1 MEQKNR
7 RILVIAIAL
16 TIMAALTASFLL
28 PLFYQLPEVVRPN
41 PENSQGAGQ
50 PGEETGESGNYTVVG
65 VTNETVQDVIA
76 TLHRDQH
83 YYRKLVIELF
93 WGADQQTEHSTT
105 TVQVWTDGANQKNI
119 IMAPDG
125 TTQNYL
131 IVDGTRYLWYAG
143 DRTYDARPAG
153 DRAADLIQHIPTYE
167 DVLALNKEQITASG
181 YESKN
186 NVNCIYV
193 EELVKELGYLH
204 RYWISTTTGLLVAA
218 ETVYQ
223 ANGQLCYR
231 MTEEICEPLGK
242 EAVSFVL
249 PDGRE
254 LYRIPLGTQ
263 AEE

>member
-1 MEQKNR
+1 MEPKKR
-7 RILVIAIAL
+7 RILVIAIAF
-16 TIMAALTASFLL
+16 TIMAALAASFML
-28 PLFYQLPEVVRPN
+28 PLFYQLPEVVRPA
-41 PENSQGAGQ
+41 PDDGQGDGG
-50 PGEETGESGNYTVVG
+50 PGGETGGNENYVVVG

-76 TLHRDQH
+76 TLHRNQQ

-93 WGADQQTEHSTT
+93 WGEDHRTERSTT
-105 TVQVWTDGANQKNI
+105 TVQVWTDGENEKTV

-125 TTQNYL
+125 TIQNYL
-131 IVDGTRYLWYAG
+131 IVDGKRYLWYAG
-143 DRTYDARPAG
+143 DRTYDERPAG

-167 DVLALNKEQITASG
+167 DVLALQKEQITASG

-186 NVNCIYV
+186 EVNCIYV

-204 RYWISTTTGLLVAA
+204 RYWISTETGLLVAA

-223 ANGQLCYR
+223 ADGQLGYR

-242 EAVSFVL
+242 EEVTFVL

-263 AEE
+263 AKE